1 MHSLLTLKWD
11 SAGRSW
17 IHCSAAWGDLGQVVL
32 SRFSAG
38 VKLALCHQSQFKQ
51 FEAPVL
57 QPSVSLSQQRCQ
69 LLHSSASMMPWKRA
83 TQRYRK
89 GQAVQC
95 TQHTSLLHYVSFTL
109 RRKKGPVVFLKN
121 KLIFEALQTKPPV
134 VLFYSLLYIRWCTTL
149 KDFYFSIQQ
158 LFFFHISPFKF
169 HHHYKIFLKFSLN
182 LPFITMST
190 SQSSSAAQE
199 CQIPDTALQEGCTS
213 WLHGIFGPVLFITGS
228 SWVWKTLENVIKSKS
243 IDSFQH
249 NSSWQETSLSKTDFP
264 LRQNHAISLLI

>member
-121 KLIFEALQTKPPV
+121 NLIFEALQTKPPV

-158 LFFFHISPFKF
+158 LFFFF
-169 HHHYKIFLKFSLN
+169 IFLLSS
-182 LPFITMST
+182 FI
-190 SQSSSAAQE
+190 
-199 CQIPDTALQEGCTS
+199 I
-213 WLHGIFGPVLFITGS
+213 ITKS
-228 SWVWKTLENVIKSKS
+228 SWNSLLTCLSSPWAHHRVPLLHRNAKYLTQPCRKAVLHDFMGYLALCFSSQEAPESGKLWKT
-243 IDSFQH
+243 
-249 NSSWQETSLSKTDFP
+249 W
-264 LRQNHAISLLI
+264 